1 MDRTKSRLEFIKLT
15 KLLDKKIPLA
25 FICLLC
31 LISSLNFIYLFF
43 INEDREILLKAAT
56 SDFFSKKIFI
66 ISSFVFLSL
75 FVLSFFV
82 LFFVRNFYLQ
92 MAAYIMCFSSAV
104 IMYYSTGQLI
114 CLKLFIYVAFLTCIL
129 FSLPKKFNY
138 AASFLTL
145 IAVILFEI
153 YFYNNFDEDLCRA
166 SLFELINF
174 IISIFVLYFIVLIY
188 CILCSLYCK
197 EKETVEHVSTVM
209 VQLSEINSHL
219 QNYAKNC
226 GKEAEKNERIRITR
240 DMHDSC
246 GYSFVNIIA
255 ILDAVMS
262 NPNISRDELSDTLLT
277 VRNLASK
284 GLRETRET
292 LHLIRKIEY
301 PAETNINA
309 LFETQKVFMAVT
321 GINVQ
326 MIPGN
331 IKNDYGTTIN
341 SIVIHALQECLTNAV
356 RHGRAKNITV
366 ALFEDDHNLRM
377 TVTDDGIG
385 SDEIIKGIG
394 FAGMEERLEKVYGK
408 LEISSPK
415 TGGFRVQLEIPLI
428 DFKIESDK
436 EEKNNEHGETSA
448 S

>member
-1 MDRTKSRLEFIKLT
+1 MDRNKSRVELIRHT
-15 KLLDKKIPLA
+15 KLLYKKIPVF
-25 FICLLC
+25 FISLLC
-31 LISSLNFIYLFF
+31 LLSFLNFIYLFF
-43 INEDREILLKAAT
+43 ISEDRENLLEAAT
-56 SDFFSKKIFI
+56 SDFFSRRIFI
-66 ISSFVFLSL
+66 ISFFAFFLIFLLSSL
-75 FVLSFFV
+75 I
-82 LFFVRNFYLQ
+82 LFFVKNFYLQ
-92 MAAYIMCFSSAV
+92 LAAYIMCLSSSA
-104 IMYYSTGQLI
+104 IIYYSTGQLI
-114 CLKLFIYVAFLTCIL
+114 FLKLFIYLAFLICIL
-129 FSLPKKFNY
+129 FALPKKYNY
-138 AASFLTL
+138 IVSFFTL
-145 IAVILFEI
+145 IVIIFVEI
-153 YFYNNFDEDLCRA
+153 FFYNNFDEDLCKS

-174 IISIFVLYFIVLIY
+174 IISVSFLYSIAFIY
-188 CILCSLYCK
+188 CILCSLYFK
-197 EKETVEHVSTVM
+197 EKETVDHVSTVM

-255 ILDAVMS
+255 ILDAIMS
-262 NPNISRDELSDTLLT
+262 NPNIPRDELSDTLLT

-321 GINVQ
+321 GINVE

-341 SIVIHALQECLTNAV
+341 SIVIHALQESLTNAV

-366 ALFEDDHNLRM
+366 ALYEDEQNLRM

-394 FAGMEERLEKVYGK
+394 FAGMEERLEKVCGK

-415 TGGFRVQLEIPLI
+415 SGGFRVQLEIPLI
-428 DFKIESDK
+428 RAEGLIPRPSED
-436 EEKNNEHGETSA
+436 
-448 S
+448 